1 MHHHIRIEPS
11 IYKAAVDHLANHHCD
26 APLVQLFLAKGLNPN
41 KYKGLCFILPSKA
54 DTEPEFRALCK
65 HADLGVVLGAFINHF
80 KEEQQIV
87 YWFNICLQE
96 QSHSV
101 KAVDHNDL
109 VFQFTKVSVVFAYL
123 LDEAQSPILKT
134 LLDLDR
140 EQTLRQA
147 IPGSTVAYLGT
158 YPTVCKTDLD
168 SMGELPLLDAALY
181 LGNFEAVRL
190 MNEGKTANDGRL
202 HTAAFLALPKFV
214 DWLLDFHDAD
224 YKSEEYNNY
233 IPLALACKA
242 KSSPWC
248 KIANE
253 EADWRTRQTE
263 TLHILA
269 RRTGSGWRHRKGTVL
284 HIALENGIETTK
296 AMISALHIRADP
308 GKYLYIDKDGIEYSP
323 HQWLSKFLDA
333 EKEDRA
339 VLIKCLHGCG
349 MKSRCF

>member
-54 DTEPEFRALCK
+54 DTEPEFRALWLDTAGLLHVHHHK
-65 HADLGVVLGAFINHF
+65 LPSLTNTAGYSTPV
-80 KEEQQIV
+80 
-87 YWFNICLQE
+87 
-96 QSHSV
+96 
-101 KAVDHNDL
+101 
-109 VFQFTKVSVVFAYL
+109 TKVSVVFAYL